1 MGASNSRMVE
11 EDKALLLCRERK
23 KFIGQALDG
32 RCNLAVTHIS
42 YIEILKLT
50 GTSLRKFV
58 EPEGPLESSIYT
70 STSATPEP
78 LVLTDKSVSQFS
90 FSSPSFSQAN
100 GNISPSSTPP
110 SSTRYHANHMKFRG
124 TFSRK
129 VEEKPSVPKT
139 VSVASGTPQSTAPRS
154 IGRPETPVFET
165 SDIQDETS
173 PWDYF
178 SFFHPAE
185 NRYSTQEQ
193 TEFNQNSEYVDEV
206 GGLREEGGISEP
218 EGEDEKLSS
227 HRRAE
232 SLESEDEFDEP
243 STDTLVRSFE
253 NVNRVGEN
261 VTTTD
266 PPAMPSTE
274 SMASEPKVV
283 KVENHSP
290 DLTPLRETSS
300 EAAVANDVKTTPTE
314 ENEVQS
320 KIASKDFFSSMKDIE
335 YLFGKASE
343 SGKEVPRMLEANKF
357 HFRPIFS
364 GKESTLHLSCSPL
377 PFIHLLCNFEYACIT
392 YVS

>member
-32 RCNLAVTHIS
+32 RCNLAATHIS

-50 GTSLRKFV
+50 GTSLRTFV
-58 EPEGPLESSIYT
+58 EPEEGPLESSIYT

-100 GNISPSSTPP
+100 GNLSPSSTPP
-110 SSTRYHANHMKFRG
+110 SSTRYHTNHMKFRRS
-124 TFSRK
+124 FSRK
-129 VEEKPSVPKT
+129 VEEKPSVPQT
-139 VSVASGTPQSTAPRS
+139 VSVASGTPQSTTPRS
-154 IGRPETPVFET
+154 IERPETPVFET
-165 SDIQDETS
+165 SDVQDETP

-178 SFFHPAE
+178 GLFHPVE
-185 NRYSTQEQ
+185 NHYSTQEQ
-193 TEFNQNSEYVDEV
+193 MKFNQNSEYVNEV

-227 HRRAE
+227 HKRTE

-261 VTTTD
+261 VTATD
-266 PPAMPSTE
+266 SPAMPSTE
-274 SMASEPKVV
+274 SVASESKVM
-283 KVENHSP
+283 KMENNSP

-300 EAAVANDVKTTPTE
+300 GAAVADDLKTTPIE
-314 ENEVQS
+314 ENEVES

-364 GKESTLHLSCSPL
+364 GKESTLNLSRSSL
-377 PFIHLLCNFEYACIT
+377 LSFIC
-392 YVS
+392 YVILNMLI